1 VHFIKIAISLDE
13 GFIRN
18 RSNSLRNIVLGGD
31 MASITRLSRKSLE
44 VESDTSSLG
53 FLLLLSVGLDTVQEF
68 LTALG
73 VSDVFNTD
81 INTLFNVAV
90 TNDLVNNNTDR
101 GLGNVV
107 DDTSTTVVE
116 LVRHTLLD
124 SSISLDVN
132 NVTDLVS
139 LQVGGERDDTMFS
152 EVTREHVTSTS
163 TD

>member
-1 VHFIKIAISLDE
+1 MINV
-13 GFIRN
+13 RN
-18 RSNSLRNIVLGGD
+18 D
-31 MASITRLSRKSLE
+31 SIQPQKKKLT
-44 VESDTSSLG
+44 TSSLG

-107 DDTSTTVVE
+107 DDTSTTN
-116 LVRHTLLD
+116 LKF
-124 SSISLDVN
+124 SIYC
-132 NVTDLVS
+132 
-139 LQVGGERDDTMFS
+139 
-152 EVTREHVTSTS
+152 STGFFFFFFCS
-163 TD
+163 PTYPW

>member
-1 VHFIKIAISLDE
+1 
-13 GFIRN
+13 
-18 RSNSLRNIVLGGD
+18 
-31 MASITRLSRKSLE
+31 
-44 VESDTSSLG
+44 
-53 FLLLLSVGLDTVQEF
+53 LSVGLDTVQEF

-107 DDTSTTVVE
+107 DDTSTTNLKFSIYCSTGFFFFLFLQPNLPVVE